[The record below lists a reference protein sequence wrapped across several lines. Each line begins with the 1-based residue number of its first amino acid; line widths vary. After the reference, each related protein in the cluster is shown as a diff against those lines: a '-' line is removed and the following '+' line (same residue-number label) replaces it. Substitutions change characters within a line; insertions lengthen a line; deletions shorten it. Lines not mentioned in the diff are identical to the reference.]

1 MIQHQTRRS
10 LTLDCA
16 GLGIPPGTYALP
28 GYGNIVEFAEGNDDK
43 ARDVYKRLGRHF
55 AGEIPL
61 AELND
66 AEVEFLR
73 GHLRDQIAD
82 RLQYCLDHFAARVP
96 RRYAE
101 ATPDQ
106 RATDWARK
114 VTHAPR
120 DTRSLLLVGPVG
132 TGKTYYGYAALRA
145 VAETGAR
152 MMWKSYTA
160 ANLFAHLRPRSGIE
174 TETEYQAIAK
184 APLLF
189 LDDLGAAKLTD
200 WTEEV
205 TYRLIN
211 DRYEKCLPGIFT
223 SNVPPGEFTN
233 MFGARVASRL
243 TEMCDR
249 IAMKGDDR
257 RKQAGK

>member
-1 MIQHQTRRS
+1 MNPTPEPRR
-10 LTLDCA
+10 LTIDATAL
-16 GLGIPPGTYALP
+16 GLPPGKYALP
-28 GYGNIVEFAEGNDDK
+28 GYGNILDFAAGDNAK
-43 ARDVYKRLGRHF
+43 ATEISHRLTLHFTGRMPL
-55 AGEIPL
+55 GEL
-61 AELND
+61 RAE
-66 AEVEFLR
+66 EVDFLR
-73 GHLRDQIAD
+73 DHLRGQVQD
-82 RLQYCLDHFAARVP
+82 RLQDCLDHFAAHVP

-101 ATPDQ
+101 ATPEPQ
-106 RATDWARK
+106 AAEWARK
-114 VTHAPR
+114 VTLAPH

-132 TGKTYYGYAALRA
+132 TGKTHYAYGALRA

-152 MMWKSYTA
+152 LLWTSYTA
-160 ANLFAHLRPRSGIE
+160 ANLFGHLRPRSGVE
-174 TETEYQAIAK
+174 SETEYQAIVT

-189 LDDLGAAKLTD
+189 VDDLGAAKLSD

-223 SNVPPGEFTN
+223 TNVRPADFSD

-257 RKQAGK
+257 RKQAAK